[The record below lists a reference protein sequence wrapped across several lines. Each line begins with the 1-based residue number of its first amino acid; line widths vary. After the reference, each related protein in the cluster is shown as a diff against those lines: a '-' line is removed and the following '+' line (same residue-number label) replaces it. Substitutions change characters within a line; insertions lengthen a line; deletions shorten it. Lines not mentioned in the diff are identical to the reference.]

1 MYLVLMLGPSSEVLI
16 NLVSNVELIS
26 IDLTKVL

>member
-1 MYLVLMLGPSSEVLI
+1 MHLVVMLGPSSEVLI

-26 IDLTKVL
+26 VDLTKVL

>member
-1 MYLVLMLGPSSEVLI
+1 MYLVVMLGPSNEVLI

-26 IDLTKVL
+26 VDLTKVL